1 MAGCGIELF
10 ETDGPD
16 AVQRRLGGA
25 DTRLDELDCIV
36 AVGGDGTLNDILNA
50 LPDPGRV
57 PIAQLGMG
65 TANCLARE
73 LGIPRHPAGVAKLVV
88 GGALRRIDLAT
99 ANGRR
104 FFGNASCGF
113 DARIVHRIA
122 ARRSGTLGMRAY
134 VRPGFESLRG
144 YREPQLAVHLEGG
157 EVVRGGL
164 VIASNLRNYGGLFT
178 LSETAACDSGTLE
191 LVVFE
196 RARIWDLVRLPL
208 AGALGRLQQAH
219 GVVYRRV
226 QRATIVSEGAESVPV
241 QVDGDARGETPLE
254 LFLEPRAVPIV
265 VPPDQASGRRN

>member
-1 MAGCGIELF
+1 VELF

-25 DTRLDELDCIV
+25 DARLDALERIV
-36 AVGGDGTLNDILNA
+36 SVGGDGTLNDILNA
-50 LPDPGRV
+50 LPDPRRI
-57 PIAQLGMG
+57 PIAQLGVG

-73 LGIPRHPAGVAKLVV
+73 LDLPRDPTGLAALVM

-113 DARIVHRIA
+113 DARLVHRIA
-122 ARRSGTLGMRAY
+122 ASRRGTLGMTAY
-134 VRPGFESLRG
+134 VRPGLESLRG
-144 YREPQLAVHLEGG
+144 YREPRLAVRLEDG

-164 VIASNLRNYGGLFT
+164 VIASNLRNYGGIFS

-208 AGALGRLQQAH
+208 AGALGRLQQAR

-226 QRATIVSEGAESVPV
+226 RRATILSEGAEPVPV
-241 QVDGDARGETPLE
+241 QVDGDARGVTPLE
-254 LFLEPRAVPIV
+254 LSLEPGAVPIV
-265 VPPDQASGRRN
+265 VPSDQGS